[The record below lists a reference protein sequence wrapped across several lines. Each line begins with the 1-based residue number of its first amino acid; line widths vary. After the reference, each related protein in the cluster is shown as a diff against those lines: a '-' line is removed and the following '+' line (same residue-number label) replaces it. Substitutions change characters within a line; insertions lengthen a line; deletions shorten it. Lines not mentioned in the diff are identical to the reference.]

1 MLFVPKSRKFKKSQK
16 GRVLNK
22 INTNIS
28 FLNFTGVVGLKS
40 LETGRVSSKQLLA
53 AKQAINKII
62 KKTGKV
68 ITTVFPQHP
77 VSKKPKEI
85 RMGKGKGAVDH
96 WVCKITAGSF
106 LFELKTK
113 HSFLSLIALRAAQ
126 IRLPI
131 KTKIII

>member
-16 GRVLNK
+16 GRALNK
-22 INTNIS
+22 ININTS
-28 FLNFTGVVGLKS
+28 FLNLTGIIGLKS
-40 LETGRVSSKQLLA
+40 LETGRISSKQLLA
-53 AKQAINKII
+53 ARQAINKII

-68 ITTVFPQHP
+68 ITNIFPHHP

-96 WVCKITAGSF
+96 WVCKITAGSVI
-106 LFELKTK
+106 FEIKTK
-113 HSFLSLIALRAAQ
+113 NSFLCLIALRAAQ

-131 KTKIII
+131 KTKILT